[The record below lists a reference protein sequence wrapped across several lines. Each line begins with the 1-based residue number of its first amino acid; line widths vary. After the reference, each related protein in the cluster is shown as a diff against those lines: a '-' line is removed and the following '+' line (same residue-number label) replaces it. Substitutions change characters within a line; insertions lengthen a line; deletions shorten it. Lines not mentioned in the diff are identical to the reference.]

1 MHQRII
7 FQGEKRSNFS
17 HLLTVRLGAVNP
29 VIDSQIQSPKFGN
42 NFIVPLN
49 LDADWSSPDDPARVL
64 VFLSNLFVI
73 SIGDAFHS
81 RCQCVSGERSNWCEE
96 GGIKLSIQTNIV
108 KSRKH
113 VIWNTSVI

>member
-1 MHQRII
+1 MGGEEVILAGVVLSTKVRTRREI
-7 FQGEKRSNFS
+7 FFIY
-17 HLLTVRLGAVNP
+17 L
-29 VIDSQIQSPKFGN
+29 QIQSPKSGN
-42 NFIVPLN
+42 NLIVPLN

-81 RCQCVSGERSNWCEE
+81 RCQCVSGERSNWREE
-96 GGIKLSIQTNIV
+96 GGIKLSIQMNIV